1 MRKAHYP
8 DPEIIGPTEG
18 HEARVRSRFWK
29 TVRKAVA
36 SIPFID
42 EVVAAYYCALDPETP
57 ASVRA
62 TIFAA
67 LAYFVVP
74 LDIVPDFVLGLG
86 FSDDIT
92 VLVTAI
98 GLVRR
103 NIGERHRL
111 AARAALD
118 RLAAEKTG

>member
-1 MRKAHYP
+1 MRKAHHP
-8 DPEIIGPTEG
+8 DPEIIGPADG

-29 TVRKAVA
+29 TIRKAIA
-36 SIPFID
+36 SIPFLD

-57 ASVRA
+57 APVRA
-62 TIFAA
+62 TLLAA

-74 LDIVPDFVLGLG
+74 FDILPDFVLGLG
-86 FSDDIT
+86 FTDDIT
-92 VLVTAI
+92 VLITAI
-98 GLVRR
+98 GMVRG
-103 NIGERHRL
+103 NIGEQHRA